1 MRFHRICAR
10 EINNDCRGTIR
21 RPTFIGGI
29 PRTGHVSAHMLDV
42 LHWSPFQDQVVFRIS
57 ALAWRYLLGLL
68 GLYFSPARSLLSHFW
83 VHEVAV
89 PSDQWNGGGWYSLSL
104 LPVLQLTRLV
114 LSLWLAALFGMGL
127 YLLCDCSLE
136 SGALLSSNLGE
147 ALYKST

>member
-42 LHWSPFQDQVVFRIS
+42 LHWLPFQEQVVFRIS
-57 ALAWRYLLGLL
+57 ALAWRYLLGLVRAHQRDL
-68 GLYFSPARSLLSHFW
+68 CYLTSGYTRLQFP
-83 VHEVAV
+83 
-89 PSDQWNGGGWYSLSL
+89 PINGTGVGGRYSLSL
-104 LPVLQLTRLV
+104 LPVLQLARLV

-127 YLLCDCSLE
+127 HLHCDCSLE
-136 SGALLSSNLGE
+136 SG
-147 ALYKST
+147 